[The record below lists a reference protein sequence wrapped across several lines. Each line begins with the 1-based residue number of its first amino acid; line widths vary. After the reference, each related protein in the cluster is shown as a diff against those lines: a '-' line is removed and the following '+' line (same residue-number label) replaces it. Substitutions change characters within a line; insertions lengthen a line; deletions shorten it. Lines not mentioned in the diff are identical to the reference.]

1 MALGVR
7 PNMYCQLI
15 TCARSLCHLC
25 MCKSVTNHGEEQ
37 VLVALKGN
45 VPTIYMGITYNT
57 PLEVLIPRAF
67 PAEPPVVYVRPTA
80 GWSTLGC
87 CCCCLCQCQ
96 THGPASSHTDMAIHS
111 SHPIVDHGG
120 RVAVTP
126 WNAVQY
132 TTCHVA
138 ALACPLTRAR
148 PCYLAQ
154 ATRLVESI
162 QHICLVFGSQPPLFK
177 RASTTNTYQ
186 PQSIARTVSCCI
198 NTVSACACKA
208 LTPLGAS
215 LQ

>member
-1 MALGVR
+1 
-7 PNMYCQLI
+7 
-15 TCARSLCHLC
+15 
-25 MCKSVTNHGEEQ
+25 
-37 VLVALKGN
+37 
-45 VPTIYMGITYNT
+45 
-57 PLEVLIPRAF
+57 
-67 PAEPPVVYVRPTA
+67 
-80 GWSTLGC
+80 
-87 CCCCLCQCQ
+87 
-96 THGPASSHTDMAIHS
+96 MAIHS
-111 SHPIVDHGG
+111 SHPIVDRGG

-186 PQSIARTVSCCI
+186 PQSLARTVSCCI
-198 NTVSACACKA
+198 NAVSACACKA

-215 LQ
+215 LQQNTQALRSRIESTLQGSMRRVLEQQRGTVTSHTELPCYVAPTTSCVTTPLFTRSRCL